1 MGVEMQD
8 FFVEKLGN
16 MVVGEGVIRLDF
28 LRIKGDDPRHPQQT
42 EPAMRV
48 AMPLAAFAKAVDDMN
63 TLRDQ
68 LLASGVLTRTVTGPD
83 ASVRLN

>member
-1 MGVEMQD
+1 MQD

-28 LRIKGDDPRHPQQT
+28 LRIKGDDPRNPQQT
-42 EPAMRV
+42 EPGMRL

-63 TLRDQ
+63 ALRDQ
-68 LLASGVLTRTVTGPD
+68 LLASGVLTRNVTGPD
-83 ASVRLN
+83 PSVRLN